1 MHNSN
6 IKNLYNKTSNKKELT
21 VLVAEHF
28 NMNPSSIRN
37 HWFSGFYQVP
47 TKHQDKLISIMQ
59 NFVNKESKT
68 LTT

>member
-6 IKNLYNKTSNKKELT
+6 IKDLYNKTSNKKELT
-21 VLVAEHF
+21 VIVAEHF
-28 NMNPSSIRN
+28 NMNPRSIQCN
-37 HWFSGFYQVP
+37 WFSGFYSVP

-59 NFVNKESKT
+59 NFVNKETKT

>member
-1 MHNSN
+1 MYNTN
-6 IKNLYNKTSNKKELT
+6 IKNLYIKTSNKKELT
-21 VLVAEHF
+21 LLVADHF
-28 NMNPSSIRN
+28 SLNPLSVRN
-37 HWFSGFYQVP
+37 NWFGGFYQVP